1 MIVHKL
7 QVVGISFYVELPAL
21 MLDFLTI
28 ITFTITKITINSNK
42 INKNTINPLLQKQIQ
57 IQT

>member
-7 QVVGISFYVELPAL
+7 QIIGIVFYVELPVL

-28 ITFTITKITINSNK
+28 TTSIIKINSNNN
-42 INKNTINPLLQKQIQ
+42 NKNTINKLLQIQ
-57 IQT
+57 I